1 MRYKVRSTGT
11 IASAT
16 GLKQCFPNTSFPREG
31 LTDAILEH
39 LGVDKILPSDR
50 PVVSAYQSVEV
61 GTPVQN
67 SDGDWVENWVVRDM
81 FSDTFDADGN
91 SVTREQQEA
100 DYQQKLDEE
109 KAANNR
115 LERNHRLTETDWW
128 AVADRTMTSEETAY
142 RQALRDIT
150 SHANWPH
157 LDEADWPTK
166 P

>member
-50 PVVSAYQSVEV
+50 PAVSAYQSVEV

-115 LERNHRLTETDWW
+115 LERSHRLTETDWW
-128 AVADRTMTSEETAY
+128 AVADRTMTAEQTAY

-157 LDEADWPTK
+157 LDEADWPTN